1 MDPGIYKI
9 IHFIGLIVLFT
20 GLGALIASDP
30 KKPAAFRRPAMIH
43 GIGLF
48 LLLLSGFG
56 LSLSAKLEI
65 GFPGWMLAKLVIL
78 LLLGV
83 MIVLIKRRVIPTPL
97 LYLLAIILGSVAAYL
112 GFTNSILLRF
122 S

>member
-20 GLGALIASDP
+20 GLGSLIASDP

-56 LSLSAKLEI
+56 LSAKLEI